1 MQDLTQ
7 LSDEELLRMS
17 GRTAPAPAAAPS
29 AVLPRSMTTDIQNK
43 GRLADTTGQNISNK
57 VDAAAAPAVVDTAF
71 ANAYK
76 TKLEAGEIK
85 RRADQMGLTPEKYAE
100 YRDGMLQLP
109 RMQAILENLQVR
121 NKRDFQGMNPLE
133 YLPLSRN
140 TSFDSVS
147 QGLYGPVKASQGLTA
162 GEVNAAAEQKTN
174 IGLLLPTASDLDATR
189 ASKIQ
194 SLERDLRAG
203 VARGQNYGFR
213 WPTTYA
219 FEVEDPDKMLPPEK
233 EQQVS
238 DTLFDPKLDARQA
251 AQKVFEIA
259 SPGVKPSEED
269 IANTV
274 GYVERVREEMSK
286 DGALWGGIIYRVP
299 EAVKNDKPAPSM
311 TDNFLSGVGDIVKG
325 LGDTVGLVNNP
336 LNATV
341 NAVLGTDLSTDLG
354 TDLRKQT
361 GLPDISGPYAKAIN
375 EGGASGLGFTG
386 LAKGGTKFATGLTE
400 KALKQLSAT
409 PLTDMFTGAVSNTA
423 AEVVRQEG
431 GGPLA
436 QFTAALAA
444 GVPAYMTGR
453 ATNSVVNP
461 ATKTAAGQA
470 AERQGILM
478 MPADAGGAMTRR
490 VTGGAAQLPFSASPI
505 LQGAEASVNSA
516 RDAVN
521 RNVNNLGGVLS
532 EVEAGNLVTKT
543 GENVLADKV
552 VKADMMINDVNT
564 KAQGVAI
571 VPTNALKVV
580 DDEIDRLNR
589 NPNTNAA
596 AIAEL
601 ESYRADITGGSILQ
615 GVRDLK
621 TSLSSK
627 SFDGKLRS
635 TTDQAR
641 NGRIAEAI
649 DADIETSLAA
659 APDALDAY
667 RKFNSYYKERAGVL
681 DQFDS
686 LLGTGKSGEVLLKD
700 IESLGRGSKGG
711 VEMLRTVFGEMK
723 PAEAN
728 QLRATLVDRL
738 GRQQNGSDF
747 SASTFFTNYGEKMT
761 NDTKDAMFGTS
772 GLRRNLDEI
781 ATVAKEMRA
790 AGRFA
795 NTSNSGGSVAIGSNL
810 GILASGPA
818 ALFIGDAAT
827 ATQAFIGVLTLG
839 GTQYAAGKLLASP
852 KFASWLAR
860 APKSNDPLS
869 IRNYATKL
877 TAIAAAQPELAPDIE
892 AYQQSVLDATGKMKP
907 KGALAQ

>member
-17 GRTAPAPAAAPS
+17 GRAAPAAPPS
-29 AVLPRSMTTDIQNK
+29 ATLPRSMTTDIQNK
-43 GRLADTTGQNISNK
+43 GRLADTTGQNINNQ
-57 VDAAAAPAVVDTAF
+57 VDAAKAPAVVDSAF

-174 IGLLLPTASDLDATR
+174 IGLLLPSASDLDATR
-189 ASKIQ
+189 ESKIQ

-325 LGDTVGLVNNP
+325 LGDTVGIVNNP
-336 LNATV
+336 LNAGV
-341 NAVLGTDLSTDLG
+341 NAVLGTNLSTDTGRLMR
-354 TDLRKQT
+354 DAT
-361 GLPDISGPYAKAIN
+361 GLPDISSPYAKAIN
-375 EGGASGLGFTG
+375 EGGASALGFTG
-386 LAKGGTKFATGLTE
+386 LAKTGTKFATGLTE

-431 GGPLA
+431 GGPVA
-436 QFTAALAA
+436 QFMAALTA
-444 GVPAYMTGR
+444 GIPAYATGR

-478 MPADAGGAMTRR
+478 MPADAGGPMTRR
-490 VTGGAAQLPFSASPI
+490 VTGGAAQLPFSANPI
-505 LQGAEASVNSA
+505 LEGADASVKSA

-543 GENVLADKV
+543 GENVLADKI
-552 VKADMMINDVNT
+552 VKADTMITDVNN
-564 KAQGVAI
+564 KAQGIAVA
-571 VPTNALKVV
+571 PTKALKVV

-589 NPNTNAA
+589 NPKTNAA

-601 ESYRADITGGSILQ
+601 ENYRADIVGGSVLQ
-615 GVRDLK
+615 GIRDLK
-621 TSLSSK
+621 TSLGSK

-641 NGRIAEAI
+641 NGRIAEAL

-681 DQFDS
+681 EQFDS
-686 LLGTGKSGEVLLKD
+686 LIGTGKSGEVLLKD
-700 IESLGRGSKGG
+700 IESLGRGNKGG

-723 PAEAN
+723 PAEAS

-781 ATVAKEMRA
+781 ATVAKEMQA

-810 GILASGPA
+810 GILASGPT
-818 ALFIGDAAT
+818 ALFLGDMAT
-827 ATQAFIGVLTLG
+827 ATQAFIGVLALG

-860 APKSNDPLS
+860 APKSNDPLAV
-869 IRNYATKL
+869 RNYATKL

-892 AYQQSVLDATGKMKP
+892 AYQQSVLDATGQMKP

>member
-1 MQDLTQ
+1 
-7 LSDEELLRMS
+7 
-17 GRTAPAPAAAPS
+17 
-29 AVLPRSMTTDIQNK
+29 MTTDIQNK
-43 GRLADTTGQNISNK
+43 GRLADTTGQNISNT
-57 VDAAAAPAVVDTAF
+57 VDAAKAPAVVDSAF

-147 QGLYGPVKASQGLTA
+147 QGLYGPVKAAQGLTS
-162 GEVNAAAEQKTN
+162 GELNAAMEQKTN
-174 IGLLLPTASDLDATR
+174 IGLLLPSASDLDATR
-189 ASKIQ
+189 ESKIQ

-251 AQKVFEIA
+251 ALKVFEIA

-299 EAVKNDKPAPSM
+299 EAVKNDKPAASM
-311 TDNFLSGVGDIVKG
+311 TDNFLSGVGDIFKG
-325 LGDTVGLVNNP
+325 LGDTVGIVNNP

-341 NAVLGTDLSTDLG
+341 NAVLGTNLSTDLG
-354 TDLRKQT
+354 RTTRDAT
-361 GLPDISGPYAKAIN
+361 GLPDISSPYAKAVN
-375 EGGASGLGFTG
+375 EGGASALGFTG
-386 LAKGGTKFATGLTE
+386 LAKTGTKFATGLTE

-436 QFTAALAA
+436 QFTAAFAA

-470 AERQGILM
+470 AENQGILM
-478 MPADAGGAMTRR
+478 MPADAGGPMTRR
-490 VTGGAAQLPFSASPI
+490 VTGGMAQFPLSANPI
-505 LQGAEASVNSA
+505 LEGADASVKSA

-532 EVEAGNLVTKT
+532 EVEAGNLVAKT
-543 GENVLADKV
+543 GENVLADKI
-552 VKADMMINDVNT
+552 VKADTMINDVNN
-564 KAQGVAI
+564 KAQGIAI
-571 VPTNALKVV
+571 APTKALKVV

-589 NPNTNAA
+589 NPKTNAA

-601 ESYRADITGGSILQ
+601 ENYRADIVGGSVLQ
-615 GVRDLK
+615 GIRDLK

-641 NGRIAEAI
+641 NGRIAEAL

-686 LLGTGKSGEVLLKD
+686 LIGTGKSGEVLLKD
-700 IESLGRGSKGG
+700 IESLGRGNKGG

-781 ATVAKEMRA
+781 ATVAKEMQA

-795 NTSNSGGSVAIGSNL
+795 NTSNSGGSVNMGTNIGLLS
-810 GILASGPA
+810 AVPS
-818 ALFIGDAAT
+818 ALFLGEVAT
-827 ATQAFIGVLTLG
+827 ATQALIGVLALG
-839 GTQYAAGKLLASP
+839 GTQYAAGNLLASP

-860 APKSNDPLS
+860 APKSNDPLA

-892 AYQQSVLDATGKMKP
+892 AYQQSVLDATGQMKP

>member
-7 LSDEELLRMS
+7 LSDEQLLRMS
-17 GRTAPAPAAAPS
+17 GRAAPAPAAAPS
-29 AVLPRSMTTDIQNK
+29 VVLPRSMTTDIQNK
-43 GRLADTTGQNISNK
+43 GRLADTTGQNINNQ
-57 VDAAAAPAVVDTAF
+57 VDAATAPAVVDSAF
-71 ANAYK
+71 ASAYK
-76 TKLEAGEIK
+76 TNLEAGEIK

-109 RMQAILENLQVR
+109 KMQSILENLQIR

-133 YLPLSRN
+133 YLPLSPN
-140 TSFDSVS
+140 TSFDAVS
-147 QGLYGPVKASQGLTA
+147 QRLYGPVKASQGLTA

-174 IGLLLPTASDLDATR
+174 IGLLLPSASDLDATR

-194 SLERDLRAG
+194 GLETDLRNG

-213 WPTTYA
+213 YPTTLA
-219 FEVEDPDKMLPPEK
+219 FQIEDPDKMFSIEK
-233 EQQVS
+233 EQQMS
-238 DTLFDPKLDARQA
+238 DVLFDPKLDARQA
-251 AQKVFEIA
+251 AQKILELTA
-259 SPGVKPSEED
+259 PGAKPTEAD
-269 IANTV
+269 IENTLGDV
-274 GYVERVREEMSK
+274 TRVREEMSK
-286 DGALWGGIIYRVP
+286 DGALWGGIIYRAP

-336 LNATV
+336 LNAGV
-341 NAVLGTDLSTDLG
+341 NAVLGTNLSTDLG
-354 TDLRKQT
+354 TDLRKET
-361 GLPDISGPYAKAIN
+361 GLPNISGPIARAIN
-375 EGGASGLGFTG
+375 EGGASGFGFSGAAKTG
-386 LAKGGTKFATGLTE
+386 AKYATGVVKNGLETL
-400 KALKQLSAT
+400 AAT

-423 AEVVRQEG
+423 AEIVRQEG

-436 QFTAALAA
+436 QFAAAFAA
-444 GVPAYMTGR
+444 GVPAYMGGR

-470 AERQGILM
+470 AENQGILM
-478 MPADAGGAMTRR
+478 MPADAGGSMTRR

-505 LQGAEASVNSA
+505 LEGAEASVNSA

-543 GENVLADKV
+543 GENVLADKI
-552 VKADMMINDVNT
+552 VKADTMINDVNN

-580 DDEIDRLNR
+580 DAEIDRLNR

-621 TSLSSK
+621 TSLSAK

-635 TTDQAR
+635 TADQAR

-667 RKFNSYYKERAGVL
+667 RKFNSFYKERAGVL

-723 PAEAN
+723 PAEAD

-827 ATQAFIGVLTLG
+827 ATQALIGVLSLG

-860 APKSNDPLS
+860 APKSNDPLA

-892 AYQQSVLDATGKMKP
+892 AYQQSVLDATGKVKP

>member
-43 GRLADTTGQNISNK
+43 GRLADTAGQNINNQ

-76 TKLEAGEIK
+76 TKLEAGELA
-85 RRADQMGLTPEKYAE
+85 RRASQMGLTPEKYAE

-109 RMQAILENLQVR
+109 RMQSILENLQIR

-133 YLPLSRN
+133 YLPLSQN
-140 TSFDSVS
+140 TAFDSVA
-147 QGLYGPVKASQGLTA
+147 QGLYGPVKASQGLTS

-189 ASKIQ
+189 ESKLQ

-213 WPTTYA
+213 YPTTLA
-219 FEVEDPDKMLPPEK
+219 FQIEDPDKMFSVEK
-233 EQQVS
+233 EQQMS
-238 DTLFDPKLDARQA
+238 DVLFDPKLDARQA
-251 AQKVFEIA
+251 AQKILELTA
-259 SPGVKPSEED
+259 PGAKPTEAD
-269 IANTV
+269 IENTLGDV
-274 GYVERVREEMSK
+274 TRVREEMSK
-286 DGALWGGIIYRVP
+286 DGALWGGIIYRP
-299 EAVKNDKPAPSM
+299 PDAVKNDKPAPSM

-325 LGDTVGLVNNP
+325 LGDTVGIVNNP

-341 NAVLGTDLSTDLG
+341 NAVLGTNLSTDTG
-354 TDLRKQT
+354 RTMRDAT
-361 GLPDISGPYAKAIN
+361 GLPDISSPYAKAIN
-375 EGGASGLGFTG
+375 EGGASALGFTG
-386 LAKGGTKFATGLTE
+386 LAKTGTKFATGVVKDGLETL
-400 KALKQLSAT
+400 AAT

-436 QFTAALAA
+436 QFMAALAA

-470 AERQGILM
+470 AENQGILM
-478 MPADAGGAMTRR
+478 MPADAGGPMTRR
-490 VTGGAAQLPFSASPI
+490 VTGGMAQLPFSASPI
-505 LQGAEASVNSA
+505 LEGADASVKSA

-543 GENVLADKV
+543 GENVLADKI
-552 VKADMMINDVNT
+552 VKADTMINDVNN
-564 KAQGVAI
+564 KAQGIAI

-580 DDEIDRLNR
+580 DNEIDRLNR

-601 ESYRADITGGSILQ
+601 ESYRADITGGSVLQ

-621 TSLSSK
+621 TSLSAK

-635 TTDQAR
+635 TADQAR

-667 RKFNSYYKERAGVL
+667 RKFNSFYKERAGVL

-781 ATVAKEMRA
+781 ATVAKEMQA

-795 NTSNSGGSVAIGSNL
+795 NTSNSGGSVNIGPNIGL
-810 GILASGPA
+810 LASIPA
-818 ALFIGDAAT
+818 SLYLGEVAT
-827 ATQAFIGVLTLG
+827 AMQAFVGVLSLG
-839 GTQYAAGKLLASP
+839 GAQFAAGHLLASP

-892 AYQQSVLDATGKMKP
+892 AYQQSVLDATGQMKP

>member
-43 GRLADTTGQNISNK
+43 GRLADTAGQNINNQ
-57 VDAAAAPAVVDTAF
+57 VDAASAPAVVDSAF

-76 TKLEAGEIK
+76 TNLEAGEIK
-85 RRADQMGLTPEKYAE
+85 RRADQMGLTPDQYAG
-100 YRDGMLQLP
+100 YRDQFLQLP
-109 RMQAILENLQVR
+109 RMQSILENLQVR

-133 YLPLSRN
+133 YLPLAPN
-140 TSFDSVS
+140 TSFDAVS
-147 QGLYGPVKASQGLTA
+147 QGLYGPVKAAQGLTS
-162 GEVNAAAEQKTN
+162 GELNAAAEQKTQ
-174 IGLLLPTASDLDATR
+174 IGLLLPSASDSDATR
-189 ASKIQ
+189 EAKLQ
-194 SLERDLRAG
+194 RLERDLRDGIAKG
-203 VARGQNYGFR
+203 RNYGFR

-219 FEVEDPDKMLPPEK
+219 FEVDDPNKMLSPET
-233 EQQVS
+233 EQAVS
-238 DTLFDPKLDARQA
+238 DTLFDPKLSSADAA
-251 AQKVFEIA
+251 KKIYGIA

-311 TDNFLSGVGDIVKG
+311 ADNFLSGVGDIVKG

-341 NAVLGTDLSTDLG
+341 NAVLGTNLSTDLG
-354 TDLRKQT
+354 TDLRKET
-361 GLPDISGPYAKAIN
+361 GLPNISGPIARAIN
-375 EGGASGLGFTG
+375 EGGASGFGFSGAAKTG
-386 LAKGGTKFATGLTE
+386 AKYATGVVKNGLETL
-400 KALKQLSAT
+400 AAT

-423 AEVVRQEG
+423 AEIVRQEG

-436 QFTAALAA
+436 QFAAAFAA
-444 GVPAYMTGR
+444 GVPAYMGGR

-470 AERQGILM
+470 AENQGILM
-478 MPADAGGAMTRR
+478 MPADAGGSMTRR

-505 LQGAEASVNSA
+505 LEGAEASVNSA

-543 GENVLADKV
+543 GENVLADKI
-552 VKADMMINDVNT
+552 VKADTMINDVNN

-571 VPTNALKVV
+571 APTKALKVV

-589 NPNTNAA
+589 NPKTNAT

-601 ESYRADITGGSILQ
+601 ENYRADITGGSVLQ
-615 GVRDLK
+615 GIRDLK

-641 NGRIAEAI
+641 NGRIAEAL

-700 IESLGRGSKGG
+700 IESLGRGNKGG

-827 ATQAFIGVLTLG
+827 ATQALVGVLSLG

-860 APKSNDPLS
+860 APKSNDPLA

-892 AYQQSVLDATGKMKP
+892 AYQQSVLDATGKVKP

>member
-57 VDAAAAPAVVDTAF
+57 VDAATAPAVVDSAF

-76 TKLEAGEIK
+76 TKLEAGEIE
-85 RRADQMGLTPEKYAE
+85 RRAGQMGLTPVEYAA

-109 RMQAILENLQVR
+109 RMQSILENLQIR

-133 YLPLSRN
+133 YLPLSQN
-140 TSFDSVS
+140 TAFDSVA
-147 QGLYGPVKASQGLTA
+147 QGLYGPVKASQGLTS

-189 ASKIQ
+189 ESKLQ

-213 WPTTYA
+213 YPTTLA
-219 FEVEDPDKMLPPEK
+219 FQIEDPDKMFSVEK
-233 EQQVS
+233 EQQMS
-238 DTLFDPKLDARQA
+238 DVLFDPKLDARQA
-251 AQKVFEIA
+251 AQKILELTA
-259 SPGVKPSEED
+259 PGAKPTEAD
-269 IANTV
+269 IANTLGDV
-274 GYVERVREEMSK
+274 TRVREEMSK
-286 DGALWGGIIYRVP
+286 DGALWGGIIYRAP
-299 EAVKNDKPAPSM
+299 DAVKNDKPAPSM

-325 LGDTVGLVNNP
+325 LAEVPGMVTNP
-336 LNATV
+336 LNTAV
-341 NAVLGTDLSTDLG
+341 NSVFGTNIGTDLG
-354 TDLRKQT
+354 TAAREAT
-361 GLPDISGPYAKAIN
+361 GLPDISNPYAKAIN
-375 EGGASGLGFTG
+375 EGGASALGFTG
-386 LAKGGTKFATGLTE
+386 LAKTGTKFATGLTE
-400 KALKQLSAT
+400 EALKQLSAT

-423 AEVVRQEG
+423 AEIVRQEG

-436 QFTAALAA
+436 QFAAAFAA
-444 GVPAYMTGR
+444 GVPAYMGGR

-470 AERQGILM
+470 AENQGILM
-478 MPADAGGAMTRR
+478 MPADAGGSMTRR

-505 LQGAEASVNSA
+505 LEGAEASVNSA

-543 GENVLADKV
+543 GENVLADKI
-552 VKADMMINDVNT
+552 VKADTMINDVNN
-564 KAQGVAI
+564 KAQGIAI

-580 DDEIDRLNR
+580 DNEIDRLNR
-589 NPNTNAA
+589 NPKTNAA

-601 ESYRADITGGSILQ
+601 ENYRADITGGSVLQ

-621 TSLSSK
+621 TSLSAK

-635 TTDQAR
+635 TADQAR

-667 RKFNSYYKERAGVL
+667 RKFNSFYKERAGVL

-723 PAEAN
+723 PADAN

-827 ATQAFIGVLTLG
+827 ATQALIGVLSLG

-860 APKSNDPLS
+860 APKSNDPLA

-892 AYQQSVLDATGKMKP
+892 AYQQSVLDATGKVKP

>member
-1 MQDLTQ
+1 MQDLSQ

-17 GRTAPAPAAAPS
+17 GRAPAAPAAPTS
-29 AVLPRSMTTDIQNK
+29 VTLPRSLTTSIQNQ
-43 GRLADTTGQNISNK
+43 GRLTDTTGKEISNK
-57 VDAAAAPAVVDTAF
+57 VDAATAPAVVDTAF
-71 ANAYK
+71 AKAYK
-76 TKLEAGEIK
+76 TKLEAGELA
-85 RRADQMGLTPEKYAE
+85 RRASQMGLTPEKYAE

-109 RMQAILENLQVR
+109 KMQSILENLQIR

-133 YLPLSRN
+133 YLPLSPN
-140 TSFDSVS
+140 TSFDAVS
-147 QGLYGPVKASQGLTA
+147 QRLYGPVKASQGLTA

-174 IGLLLPTASDLDATR
+174 IGLLLPSASDLDATR

-194 SLERDLRAG
+194 GLETDLRNG

-213 WPTTYA
+213 YPTTLA
-219 FEVEDPDKMLPPEK
+219 FQIEDPDKMFSIEK
-233 EQQVS
+233 EQQMS
-238 DTLFDPKLDARQA
+238 DVLFDPKLDARQA
-251 AQKVFEIA
+251 AQKILELTA
-259 SPGVKPSEED
+259 PGAKPTEAD
-269 IANTV
+269 IANTLGDV
-274 GYVERVREEMSK
+274 TRVREEMSK
-286 DGALWGGIIYRVP
+286 DGALWGGIIYRAP
-299 EAVKNDKPAPSM
+299 DAVKNDKPAPSM

-325 LGDTVGLVNNP
+325 LAEVPGMVTNP
-336 LNATV
+336 LNTAV
-341 NAVLGTDLSTDLG
+341 NSVFGTNIGTDLG
-354 TDLRKQT
+354 TAAREAT
-361 GLPDISGPYAKAIN
+361 GLPDISSPYAKAIN
-375 EGGASGLGFTG
+375 EGGAGALAFGGAAKTG
-386 LAKGGTKFATGLTE
+386 AKYATGVVKNGLETL
-400 KALKQLSAT
+400 AAT

-431 GGPLA
+431 GGPVA
-436 QFTAALAA
+436 QFMAALAA
-444 GVPAYMTGR
+444 GLPAYAAGR

-470 AERQGILM
+470 AENQGILM
-478 MPADAGGAMTRR
+478 MPADAGGPMTRR
-490 VTGGAAQLPFSASPI
+490 VTGGMAQLPLSANPI
-505 LQGAEASVNSA
+505 LEGADASIKSA

-543 GENVLADKV
+543 GENVLADKI
-552 VKADMMINDVNT
+552 VKADMMINDVNN
-564 KAQGVAI
+564 KAQGAAI

-580 DDEIDRLNR
+580 DAEIDRLNR

-621 TSLSSK
+621 TSLSSN

-635 TTDQAR
+635 TTDKAR

-781 ATVAKEMRA
+781 ATVAKEMQA

-795 NTSNSGGSVAIGSNL
+795 NTSNSGGSVNMGTNIGL
-810 GILASGPA
+810 LASIPA
-818 ALFIGDAAT
+818 SLYLGEVAT
-827 ATQAFIGVLTLG
+827 AMQAFVGVLSLG
-839 GTQYAAGKLLASP
+839 GAQYAAGNLLASP

-860 APKSNDPLS
+860 APKSNDPLA
-869 IRNYATKL
+869 IRNYASKL

-892 AYQQSVLDATGKMKP
+892 AYQQSVLDATGQMKP